1 MFRENPEATEVDL
14 GDSSPGGEHSLEV
27 PPLTELRGCSLAG
40 YVLDS
45 PSIGWRV
52 PTDEDD
58 VELNVTMRPTLITVK
73 LVDARSGTT
82 IDTPAD
88 VTLTSSDGATLN
100 GHIGDA
106 LHITCGV
113 AYDVQVTSSSDLKQV
128 SHLDGVTFAPET
140 TCLEIKVDVPAR
152 LVVDV
157 RDADSGAPLPDAVL
171 ALNGTIVK
179 RGAVDGYENCTS
191 LEVKATL
198 SNHLQ
203 LTPSSVTLDP
213 TRKRLGSDDA
223 GVPREGGRAGT

>member
-1 MFRENPEATEVDL
+1 MAR
-14 GDSSPGGEHSLEV
+14 PG
-27 PPLTELRGCSLAG
+27 
-40 YVLDS
+40 
-45 PSIGWRV
+45 
-52 PTDEDD
+52 DEDD
-58 VELNVTMRPTLITVK
+58 VELNLTMRPTLITMK

-88 VTLTSSDGATLN
+88 VTLTASDGATLN

-128 SHLDGVTFAPET
+128 SHLDGVTFAPSRQHVWKLKW
-140 TCLEIKVDVPAR
+140 TCQLDWSSTCATLTR
-152 LVVDV
+152 V
-157 RDADSGAPLPDAVL
+157 RRCPDAVL
-171 ALNGTIVK
+171 ALNGNIVQ

-213 TRKRLGSDDA
+213 SRKTSL
-223 GVPREGGRAGT
+223 VVTMRACLVKVDVRTARP